1 MMTALFVP
9 PSSWFQWAI
18 QMDSAGGTGV
28 LLAFEPGE
36 YHERPETS
44 ETRPADSLA
53 ASHHNRRQRASAHE
67 GEAGAEG
74 RRSVKRLC
82 WCRPEDWDA
91 IRLGRGGNGHEAFG
105 RHTENVSFFASNR
118 LTVPVRAM
126 NVAVCSP
133 LHNPVKAEFL

>member
-1 MMTALFVP
+1 
-9 PSSWFQWAI
+9 
-18 QMDSAGGTGV
+18 MDSAGGTGV

-53 ASHHNRRQRASAHE
+53 ASTPDRRQRPPAHQ

-82 WCRPEDWDA
+82 WR
-91 IRLGRGGNGHEAFG
+91 
-105 RHTENVSFFASNR
+105 
-118 LTVPVRAM
+118 
-126 NVAVCSP
+126 
-133 LHNPVKAEFL
+133 